1 MHLNV
6 QQLYCKSK
14 YFKNNL
20 YLSVIV
26 AKYHYMSSLIELFKS
41 ITLITAETEEKLT
54 EIISTCEISKND
66 FFLREGQTPRTIG
79 FVKSGLF
86 RYYYSNK
93 EGVEFTKGFI
103 AENNILSSYSALI
116 ENRESYFYIQ
126 ALENSVIE
134 QINYQLFNKYFSNTL
149 WFKDIVILLLQKA
162 YCFKE
167 ERERQF
173 LLFDAEERYVS
184 FFNRYPGLDKRI
196 KQHII
201 ASFLGIT
208 PESLSRIRKKMGLL
222 T

>member
-1 MHLNV
+1 MNFLT
-6 QQLYCKSK
+6 
-14 YFKNNL
+14 
-20 YLSVIV
+20 
-26 AKYHYMSSLIELFKS
+26 ELFKS
-41 ITLITAETEEKLT
+41 ISPISIEIEAKLN

-66 FFLREGQTPRTIG
+66 FFLREGQTPHSIG

-86 RYYYSNK
+86 RYYYCNK

-103 AENNILSSYSALI
+103 AENNLLSSYSALI

-126 ALENSVIE
+126 ALENSVVE
-134 QINYQLFNKYFSNTL
+134 QINYELFYKQFSNTH
-149 WFKDIVILLLQKA
+149 WFKDIVIILLQKA

-196 KQHII
+196 KQHLI

-222 T
+222 S